1 MAAVPPR
8 KRRKT
13 SRVSLSPSVRAQSPR
28 DRHDVAMPLTI
39 SSCVPRRTVLGEGVR
54 WDAARREL
62 LWVDIAE
69 GRLMIQGLDGN
80 PLADLGELRLD
91 QPLGAVAPVA
101 GDDGWLAATGRGFAR
116 LGRDGSVATIAE
128 LAPAGHRVNDANVD
142 QAGRAFV
149 GTMSERQTAGAGALH
164 RLDRDGCATRLLDGL
179 TVPNGI
185 DWSPDQST
193 LYLVESSPG
202 AIWAFAFD
210 AASGALGERRTL
222 VEISPD
228 VGGVPDGM
236 TVDRDG
242 DLWVSFYGGGAVRRY
257 GPDGTLSRVIHL
269 PAPQATSCGFAGPEL
284 DTLFVATATEGYDE
298 ERMAREPLSGTLLR
312 IDGLDATGVAA
323 RSFRPSGNWWP
334 KPPAD

>member
-1 MAAVPPR
+1 
-8 KRRKT
+8 
-13 SRVSLSPSVRAQSPR
+13 
-28 DRHDVAMPLTI
+28 MPLTI
-39 SSCVPRRTVLGEGVR
+39 SSCVPRQTVLGEGVR

-69 GRLMIQGLDGN
+69 GRLMRQGLDGN
-80 PLADLGELRLD
+80 PLEDLGELRLD
-91 QPLGAVAPVA
+91 RPLGAVAPVD
-101 GDDGWLAATGRGFAR
+101 GDDAWLAAAGCGFAR
-116 LGRDGSVATIAE
+116 LSRDGSLAPIAE

-142 QAGRAFV
+142 HAGRAFV

-164 RLDRDGCATRLLDGL
+164 RLDRDGRVIRLLDGL

-193 LYLVESSPG
+193 MYLVESSPG

-210 AASGALGERRTL
+210 ASSGALGDRRTL
-222 VEISPD
+222 VEIAPD

-257 GPDGTLSRVIHL
+257 DPDGTLRQVIHL
-269 PAPQATSCGFAGPEL
+269 PATQATSCAFAGREL
-284 DTLFVATATEGYDE
+284 DTLFVATATEGYDQ

-312 IDGLDATGVAA
+312 IDGLSATGVAA
-323 RSFRPSGNWWP
+323 RPFRPSGDWWSDLA
-334 KPPAD
+334 AD